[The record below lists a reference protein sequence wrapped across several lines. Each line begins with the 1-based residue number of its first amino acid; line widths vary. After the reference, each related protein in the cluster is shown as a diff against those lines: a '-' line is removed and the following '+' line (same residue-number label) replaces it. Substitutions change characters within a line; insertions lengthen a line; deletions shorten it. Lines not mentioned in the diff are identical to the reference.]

1 MGRQL
6 VFYLGPSDMEEL
18 EARLKKLED
27 PLILHSRSPEP
38 KPRIVESTDFKE
50 NGRRWLYFYLVR
62 PDDVSAI
69 DFEEVPEQRYWSMDV
84 SSSPVVELTTCYFD
98 GKVLKR
104 GRLYYTEGSYGD
116 DDHWVEKPEAFKS
129 WAKQLLS
136 AARKTLKLDRDVSAY
151 VGPEAVALKAKGVEF
166 TAL

>member
-1 MGRQL
+1 MK
-6 VFYLGPSDMEEL
+6 EL

-27 PLILHSRSPEP
+27 VLILHSRSPKPE
-38 KPRIVESTDFKE
+38 PRIVESTDFKE

-69 DFEEVPEQRYWSMDV
+69 DFEEVPEQRYWSIDV
-84 SSSPVVELTTCYFD
+84 LSSPVVELTTCYFD

-104 GRLYYTEGSYGD
+104 GRLYYTEDSYGD
-116 DDHWVEKPEAFKS
+116 DDHWVEKPESFKS
-129 WAKQLLS
+129 WAKRLLS
-136 AARKTLKLDRDVSAY
+136 AARKTLKIDHDVSAY
-151 VGPEAVALKAKGVEF
+151 VGPEAAALKAKGVEF